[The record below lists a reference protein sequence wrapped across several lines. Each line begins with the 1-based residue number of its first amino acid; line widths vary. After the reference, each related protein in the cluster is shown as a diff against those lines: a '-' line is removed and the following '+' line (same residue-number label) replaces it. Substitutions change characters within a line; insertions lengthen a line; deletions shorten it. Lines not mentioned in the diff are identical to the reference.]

1 MRHARLRLA
10 ALGTASAVVSA
21 AAWVGTTA
29 AWATPVPDVP
39 SSAPAGSPEPSLS
52 PTGSESP
59 SASPSTT
66 AEPATALQDA
76 LTKSAEANTASGS
89 MHFSANGKIDA
100 RGTWARQN
108 KPNVLTAKVNTLT
121 LNGKP
126 NSAQPQLIVSG
137 DTAFVNGDGLIPNQ
151 GNTWWQVPLKNL
163 PGERGKMISDLAH
176 QPAASRTPTTVKQIA
191 DAYKDVQNEGEEQV
205 GGETVTHYSANLDTE
220 EAADAAGLPAPS
232 PSPTN
237 WPKTLR
243 VDTWVD
249 STGMVKRQQFRNA
262 EGGQPFNLNLTVK
275 SYNEPVTVQTP
286 PAGQVKE
293 VDQQT
298 LKNLLGE

>member
-10 ALGTASAVVSA
+10 ALGTASAVVTA
-21 AAWVGTTA
+21 AAWAGTTA

-39 SSAPAGSPEPSLS
+39 TSAPTGSPEPTQS

-59 SASPSTT
+59 TASPTTT

-76 LTKSAEANTASGS
+76 LTKSAEANTASGT
-89 MHFSANGKIDA
+89 MHFTSKGKIDA

-108 KPNVLTAKVNTLT
+108 KPNLLTAKVNQLT
-121 LNGKP
+121 LDGKP
-126 NSAQPQLIVSG
+126 NPAQPQVIVNG
-137 DTAFVNGDGLIPNQ
+137 ETAYVNGDGLIQNQ
-151 GNTWWQVPLKNL
+151 GDTWWRVALNNL
-163 PGERGKMISDLAH
+163 PGERGKMISDLLTSGRL
-176 QPAASRTPTTVKQIA
+176 QDPATVKQIA
-191 DAYKDVQNEGEEQV
+191 GAYKDVQNEGEEEV
-205 GGETVTHYSANLDTE
+205 GGQTVTHYSSSLDTQ
-220 EAADAAGLPAPS
+220 EAAEAAGLPAPTAS
-232 PSPTN
+232 PGN

-249 STGMVKRQQFRNA
+249 SSGMVRRQQFRNE

-275 SYNEPVTVQTP
+275 DYDKPVTVQTP
-286 PAGQVKE
+286 PADKVKD
-293 VDQQT
+293 VDPQT